1 MDTQN
6 STEKELQNSTEKEL
20 LDGLLDQL
28 LKNYKKPEDVLGEQG
43 LLKRLSKA
51 ILERALGA
59 ELTGHLGYEKHDPAG
74 YGRGNA
80 RNGSTEKTLKGK
92 NGEITI
98 DVPRDRK
105 GSFEPQIVKKHQTRF
120 DGFDEKILSMY
131 ARGMTTR
138 DIQGHLQ
145 EIYGVEVS
153 PTLISNVTEVV
164 SEEVKAWQNRPLEA
178 VYPIVY
184 LDALH
189 VKIRDAGHVQ
199 NRAIYV
205 AIGVKLDGDKEVLG
219 LWAGQ
224 AEGAKFWLQVV
235 TELKNRGVQDIFI
248 ACVDGLKGLPQAIE
262 TVFPKAQVQLCIVHL
277 VRNCLNYVSWKER
290 KVVAADLKPIYRA
303 ATSEDAQQQL
313 EAFAEKWD
321 GRYPSISQ
329 IWRRNWEQV
338 TPFFAYP
345 AEIRKVIY
353 TTNAVESL
361 NMSLRK
367 VIKTRGSFPNEEA
380 ATKLMYLALERAARK
395 WTRPVTDWKAA
406 LNRFAIL
413 YEDRL
418 PREVM
423 A

>member
-1 MDTQN
+1 ME
-6 STEKELQNSTEKEL
+6 TEKPTKEEL
-20 LDGLLDQL
+20 LNSLVDQL
-28 LKNYKKPEDVLGEQG
+28 LKDYKKPEDILGEQG
-43 LLKRLSKA
+43 LLKQFSKVV
-51 ILERALGA
+51 LERALGT
-59 ELTGHLGYEKHDPAG
+59 ELTDHLGYEKHDPAG
-74 YGRGNA
+74 RGSGNS
-80 RNGSTEKTLKGK
+80 RNGRTGKTLKGK
-92 NGEITI
+92 SGEIQVDI
-98 DVPRDRK
+98 PRDRN
-105 GSFEPQIVKKHQTRF
+105 GTFEPQIVKKHQTRF

-138 DIQGHLQ
+138 DIQGHLE

-153 PTLISNVTEVV
+153 PTLISNVTEAVV
-164 SEEVKAWQNRPLEA
+164 EEVKAWQNRPLDA
-178 VYPIVY
+178 VYPILY

-205 AIGVKLDGDKEVLG
+205 ALGVQMEGHKEVLG

-235 TELKNRGVQDIFI
+235 TELKNRGVQDVFI

-262 TVFPKAQVQLCIVHL
+262 TVFPQAQVQLCIVHL
-277 VRNCLNYVSWKER
+277 VRNSLNYVSWKER
-290 KVVAADLKPIYRA
+290 KAVAADLKPIYGA
-303 ATSEDAQQQL
+303 ATGDDAWQRL

-338 TPFFAYP
+338 SPFFAYP

-380 ATKLMYLALERAARK
+380 ALKLLYLGLERAAKK
-395 WTRPVTDWKAA
+395 WTRPVLDWKAA

-418 PREVM
+418 PRGL